1 MPLPMIG
8 TWTVVV
14 NGARPFA
21 IHGDAYFEVH
31 VTHLE
36 DRTDHLVRVPAHA
49 VAGTLEP
56 GTRAT
61 LTFLM
66 GQVTEIRAA

>member
-8 TWTVVV
+8 TWNVIV

-21 IHGDAYFEVH
+21 IHGDSYFEVH
-31 VTHLE
+31 VTHVD

-49 VAGTLEP
+49 ISQSLEP
-56 GTRAT
+56 GSRVT

-66 GQVTEIRAA
+66 GQVTEVRAG